1 MAIPEFALFLFGLLQ
16 RVVCRCVWG
25 ESESFSFPLPLLLT
39 SQLDGGSRVLGGL
52 ESKERIMGG
61 ERERKCLEHFLLGS
75 SQSSPVAWDAT
86 TRLNQSRKQHPGC
99 IKRDQDPTQRGF
111 SCKFHTSCFGFFCSQ
126 LDFWLLQ
133 LRCLDPMAI
142 IGLFP
147 YLM

>member
-1 MAIPEFALFLFGLLQ
+1 M
-16 RVVCRCVWG
+16 
-25 ESESFSFPLPLLLT
+25 
-39 SQLDGGSRVLGGL
+39 LGGL

-61 ERERKCLEHFLLGS
+61 GRERKRLEHFLLGS

-86 TRLNQSRKQHPGC
+86 TQLNQSREQHPGC